1 LQLQE
6 EPVMKIDE
14 IRQGFD
20 TLRDSVTG
28 GWDRL
33 RQLASGAL
41 TRFRPGN
48 PTAMPEAAEIDDPD
62 VGNGP
67 LWSMVG
73 GDVFEDDQRVV
84 VRLEAPGMARED
96 FQLEVLGM
104 DLVVRGEKRFQRET
118 SQGRWRVVQC
128 AYGSFQRVVPLSAK
142 VRPDQARATYR
153 DGVLRV
159 ELPKVEPGA
168 PSARAIPVT

>member
-1 LQLQE
+1 
-6 EPVMKIDE
+6 MKIGE

-20 TLRDSVTG
+20 ALRDSVAG

-33 RQLASGAL
+33 RRLASGAL
-41 TRFRPGN
+41 TRFRPGG
-48 PTAMPEAAEIDDPD
+48 PTAMPEAADIDDPD

-67 LWSMVG
+67 LWAMVG
-73 GDVFEDDQRVV
+73 GDVFEDDRRVV

-96 FQLEVLGM
+96 FQLEVLGTE
-104 DLVVRGEKRFQRET
+104 LVVRGEKRFQRES

-128 AYGSFQRVVPLSAK
+128 AYGSFQRVVPLPAA
-142 VRPDQARATYR
+142 VRSDQARATYR

-168 PSARAIPVT
+168 PSVRAIPVT